1 MSVAE
6 QPNQTPPKQPPQKGI
21 QEQFDDL
28 KEMARVKQGQ
38 AITMLS
44 RSYEGFI
51 EMQSREMMRLQ
62 QVCVDNKIDPR
73 PPQQQ
78 QQDKPPNRAA
88 RRQQAK
94 KEGKVPVKVIKKPPV

>member
-1 MSVAE
+1 MAAE
-6 QPNQTPPKQPPQKGI
+6 QPKQPQQKRQPSI

-28 KEMARVKQGQ
+28 KELARAQTGK
-38 AITMLS
+38 AITSLA
-44 RSYEGFI
+44 RNFEGFI
-51 EMQSREMMRLQ
+51 EMQAAEMMRLQ
-62 QVCVDNKIDPR
+62 TLCTDNKIDPR

-78 QQDKPPNRAA
+78 QQQGKPPNRAA